1 MPSLI
6 IVSTDTEVGKTFTTC
21 AIAAYYQ
28 TYFPSKKL
36 GIMKLIQ
43 CGSGDSYAGTCGD
56 SYAGTCGD
64 RELYANLFELEQSP
78 SELNPLYFDAP
89 LAPPLAAARIG
100 KSIDLTIAWQNLQNL
115 QQRCDLVLIE
125 GLGGLG
131 SPVTAELTLADIA
144 HEWRLPALLV
154 VPVKLG
160 SIGQA
165 VANVALAN
173 QAGVDLRGIIL
184 NCAQAMTE
192 QDIADFAPADLL
204 MNLTRKPVLGCL
216 PYLAA
221 VHSIE
226 NLAQAAASLEWEV
239 ML

>member
-28 TYFPSKKL
+28 TRFPGKKL

-43 CGSGDSYAGTCGD
+43 CGSGDK
-56 SYAGTCGD
+56 
-64 RELYANLFELEQSP
+64 ELYANLFELDQSP

-89 LAPPLAAARIG
+89 LAPPLAAAKMG
-100 KSIDLTIAWQNLQNL
+100 KLIDLAIAWQSLQNL

-165 VANVALAN
+165 VANVALAT

-184 NCAQAMTE
+184 NCAQSVTD
-192 QDIADFAPADLL
+192 QDIADFAPADLIV
-204 MNLTRKPVLGCL
+204 NLTRKPVLGCL
-216 PYLAA
+216 PYLTA

-226 NLAQAAASLEWEV
+226 NLAQAAAGLEWEM

>member
-1 MPSLI
+1 MPSLLI
-6 IVSTDTEVGKTFTTC
+6 TSTDTEMGKTFTTC
-21 AIAAYYQ
+21 ALAAYYQ
-28 TYFPSKKL
+28 THFPSKKL

-43 CGSGDSYAGTCGD
+43 CGSGDSSAGT
-56 SYAGTCGD
+56 YGD
-64 RELYANLFELEQSP
+64 RELYANLFELDQSP

-89 LAPPLAAARIG
+89 LAPPLAAARVG
-100 KSIDLTIAWQNLQNL
+100 QSIDLATAWQNLQNL

-165 VANVALAN
+165 VANVALAA
-173 QAGVDLRGIIL
+173 QAKVDLRGIIL
-184 NCAQAMTE
+184 NCAQSVTD
-192 QDIADFAPADLL
+192 QDIADFAPADLIV
-204 MNLTRKPVLGCL
+204 NLTRQPVLGCL
-216 PYLAA
+216 PYLEAA
-221 VHSIE
+221 HSLE
-226 NLAQAAASLEWEV
+226 NLATAAASLEWEM

>member
-1 MPSLI
+1 MPSLLI
-6 IVSTDTEVGKTFTTC
+6 TSTDTEVGKTFTTC
-21 AIAAYYQ
+21 ALAAYYQ
-28 TYFPSKKL
+28 THFPGKKL

-43 CGSGDSYAGTCGD
+43 CGSGD
-56 SYAGTCGD
+56 
-64 RELYANLFELEQSP
+64 RELYANLFDLDQSP

-89 LAPPLAAARIG
+89 LAPPLAAAREG
-100 KSIDLTIAWQNLQNL
+100 RLIDLATAWQSLQNL

-144 HEWRLPALLV
+144 HEWRLPILLV

-173 QAGVDLRGIIL
+173 HAGVDLRGIIL
-184 NCAQAMTE
+184 NCTQSVTD
-192 QDIADFAPADLL
+192 QDIADFAPADLIV
-204 MNLTRKPVLGCL
+204 NLTRKPVLGCL
-216 PYLAA
+216 PYLEAA
-221 VHSIE
+221 HSIK
-226 NLAQAAASLEWEV
+226 NLAKAAASLEWEL

>member
-1 MPSLI
+1 MPSLLI
-6 IVSTDTEVGKTFTTC
+6 TSTDTEVGKTFTTC
-21 AIAAYYQ
+21 ALAAYYQ
-28 TYFPSKKL
+28 THFPSKKL

-43 CGSGDSYAGTCGD
+43 CGSGD
-56 SYAGTCGD
+56 
-64 RELYANLFELEQSP
+64 RELYANLFELDQSP

-89 LAPPLAAARIG
+89 LAPPLAAAKVG
-100 KSIDLTIAWQNLQNL
+100 KSIDLATAWQNLQNL

-144 HEWRLPALLV
+144 HEWRLPILLV

-165 VANVALAN
+165 VANVALATHT
-173 QAGVDLRGIIL
+173 GVDLRGIVL
-184 NCAQAMTE
+184 NCAQSVTD
-192 QDIADFAPADLL
+192 QDIADFAPADLIV
-204 MNLTRKPVLGCL
+204 NLTRKPVLGYL
-216 PYLAA
+216 PYLEVA
-221 VHSIE
+221 HSIE
-226 NLAQAAASLEWEV
+226 NLAKAAASLEWEM

>member
-1 MPSLI
+1 MPSLLI
-6 IVSTDTEVGKTFTTC
+6 TSTDTEVGKTFTTC
-21 AIAAYYQ
+21 ALAAYYQ
-28 TYFPSKKL
+28 TLFPGKKL

-43 CGSGDSYAGTCGD
+43 CGSGD
-56 SYAGTCGD
+56 
-64 RELYANLFELEQSP
+64 RELYANLFDLDQSP
-78 SELNPLYFDAP
+78 HELNPIFFDAP
-89 LAPPLAAARIG
+89 LAPPLAAAKAG
-100 KSIDLTIAWQNLQNL
+100 KLIDLATAWQSLQTL

-165 VANVALAN
+165 VANAALAA
-173 QAGVDLRGIIL
+173 QAGVNLRGIIL
-184 NCAQAMTE
+184 NCAQSVTD
-192 QDIADFAPADLL
+192 QDIADFAPADLIV
-204 MNLTRKPVLGCL
+204 NLTRKPVLGCL

-221 VHSIE
+221 AHSSE
-226 NLAQAAASLEWEV
+226 NLAKAAASLEWEV

>member
-1 MPSLI
+1 MRSLLI
-6 IVSTDTEVGKTFTTC
+6 ASTDTEVGKTFTTC
-21 AIAAYYQ
+21 ALAAYYQ
-28 TYFPSKKL
+28 THFPNKKL

-43 CGSGDSYAGTCGD
+43 CGSGDREIYAD
-56 SYAGTCGD
+56 
-64 RELYANLFELEQSP
+64 LFELDQSP
-78 SELNPLYFDAP
+78 HELNPLYFDAP
-89 LAPPLAAARIG
+89 LAPPLAAIRAGR
-100 KSIDLTIAWQNLQNL
+100 SIDLATAWQSLQNL

-154 VPVKLG
+154 VPVQLG

-173 QAGVDLRGIIL
+173 QTGVNLRGLIL
-184 NCAQAMTE
+184 NCAQSMSN
-192 QDIADFAPADLL
+192 QDIADWAPADLI
-204 MNLTRKPVLGCL
+204 MNLTRQPVLGCL
-216 PYLAA
+216 PYLEAA
-221 VHSIE
+221 HSIE
-226 NLAQAAASLEWEV
+226 NLAKAAASLEWEM